1 MKIAISSDHRGVK
14 LVKSIITM
22 LNEISEFMVGDEHL
36 ELLDYSPT
44 KEDSVDYPDYAAKVA
59 KTVSAE
65 HADRGILVCGSGI
78 GMSIAANKFKKV
90 RAALVYDENTATM
103 CRKHNDANVLC
114 MGADTTDEKLALKMV
129 QIFIET
135 KFEGDRHTRRVDKI
149 SKLEST

>member
-59 KTVSAE
+59 KTVSAGL
-65 HADRGILVCGSGI
+65 ADRPHPPDGS
-78 GMSIAANKFKKV
+78 
-90 RAALVYDENTATM
+90 
-103 CRKHNDANVLC
+103 
-114 MGADTTDEKLALKMV
+114 
-129 QIFIET
+129 
-135 KFEGDRHTRRVDKI
+135 
-149 SKLEST
+149 